1 MSTAVFLFFS
11 MIVIHRGKCWQ
22 STGPCPRSSTIDRSV
37 LLAGEKT
44 HTGSPQRRWHW
55 PNHTQPTAAS
65 GTHQTLGAKA
75 EQTKDRQREA
85 LSVRESPGVFVD
97 LFQTMN
103 VAEFFHNKEV
113 LFFSV
118 IMSVYLFYYNVFL

>member
-1 MSTAVFLFFS
+1 MSKSDFFL
-11 MIVIHRGKCWQ
+11 MIVIHRGKYWQ
-22 STGPCPRSSTIDRSV
+22 SAVPCLRSSTIDRSA

-55 PNHTQPTAAS
+55 PNHTPPTAAS
-65 GTHQTLGAKA
+65 GTNQTLGAKA
-75 EQTKDRQREA
+75 EQTVDRQREA

-103 VAEFFHNKEV
+103 EAEFFHNNEI
-113 LFFSV
+113 LFFSCHV
-118 IMSVYLFYYNVFL
+118 IYVSIL